1 MNDHLHTATRPE
13 VEAFV
18 AEVRARLA
26 DLSDEEREELLG
38 GLEADLS
45 DQLADGSALG
55 DPSSYAAELRA
66 AAGFPVRA
74 RSRRLRGVA
83 PTLPTVASL
92 EEGLDRARDGFLT
105 LVRQRG
111 WTQQAWDVVEAVR
124 PAWWV
129 LRAWV
134 AVTLLDQWSGPWE
147 YVTLLPSLG
156 VPLLGPALLL
166 AVAAV
171 SVLVGLDRLWPGSG
185 PRRPLLA
192 RLVLVALNVVAVLAP
207 LGFAVQTPTQGDPQ
221 WAGYNAGYRDGARQP
236 GLRLDSDEVRNL
248 FVYNANGRL
257 VQGAQIFRGSGEPL
271 ALRPQDA
278 HTGRGEDRLVG
289 CGWFNGTTELF
300 NVFPLA
306 QRPQLRGSCLDEPG
320 RRDPGGPPVD
330 AEAPFAQV
338 PPVTSPVPV
347 PVPPEEDAEGA
358 EGAGPV
364 EPVVP
369 ETPSR

>member
-1 MNDHLHTATRPE
+1 MNDSLNTATRPE

-26 DLSDEEREELLG
+26 DLSEEEREELLG
-38 GLEADLS
+38 GLHADLS

-66 AAGFPVRA
+66 AAGLPVRG
-74 RSRRLRGVA
+74 RTRRLRGPA
-83 PTLPTVASL
+83 LTLPTVASL
-92 EEGLDRARDGFLT
+92 EEGLDHSRDGFFA
-105 LVRQRG
+105 LVRQRD

-134 AVTLLDQWSGPWE
+134 AVTLLDQMAGDWE
-147 YVTLLPSLG
+147 YVTVLPTLAL
-156 VPLLGPALLL
+156 PLLGPAVLL
-166 AVAAV
+166 AAIVL
-171 SVLVGLDRLWPGSG
+171 SVLMGLGRLWPASG

-192 RLVLVALNVVAVLAP
+192 RLVLVALNGLAVLAP
-207 LGFAVQTPTQGDPQ
+207 LGFAVSMPVQGDPQ
-221 WAGYNAGYRDGARQP
+221 WAGYSAGYRDGARQP

-257 VQGAQIFRGSGEPL
+257 VQGAQVFRGSGEPL

-320 RRDPGGPPVD
+320 RRDPGGPLVD

-347 PVPPEEDAEGA
+347 VPMEGA
-358 EGAGPV
+358 APA

-369 ETPSR
+369 ETPTR

>member
-1 MNDHLHTATRPE
+1 MNDSLNTDTRPE

-26 DLSDEEREELLG
+26 DLSEEEREELLG

-45 DQLADGSALG
+45 DQLADGTALG
-55 DPSSYAAELRA
+55 DPSAYAAELRS
-66 AAGFPVRA
+66 AAGLPVRA
-74 RSRRLRGVA
+74 RSSRLRR
-83 PTLPTVASL
+83 PSLPTAASL
-92 EEGLDRARDGFLT
+92 EEGLDRSREGFLA
-105 LVRQRG
+105 LVQERA
-111 WTQQAWDVVEAVR
+111 WTRQAWELLEAVR

-134 AVTLLDQWSGPWE
+134 AVTLLDQWSGRWE
-147 YVTLLPSLG
+147 YVTLLPTLE
-156 VPLLGPALLL
+156 VPLLGPVLLL
-166 AVAAV
+166 VAIV
-171 SVLVGLDRLWPGSG
+171 LSVLIGLGRLWPGSG

-207 LGFAVQTPTQGDPQ
+207 LGFAVSMPVQGDPQ
-221 WAGYNAGYRDGARQP
+221 WSGYNAGYREGARQP

-271 ALRPQDA
+271 TVRPQDA
-278 HTGRGEDRLVG
+278 HTGRGDERLVG

-320 RRDPGGPPVD
+320 RRDPGGPLVD
-330 AEAPFAQV
+330 AEPPFAQV

-347 PVPPEEDAEGA
+347 E
-358 EGAGPV
+358 PV

-369 ETPSR
+369 VEPVAPTR